1 MDFLIIYYAF
11 CMFFSVQE
19 LSIDITDRDPSDHY
33 PHGISY
39 RIIAET
45 CTPSIN
51 VDDIG
56 SIFEE
61 HRIVKNLALWQHH
74 SQVSG
79 EPLQW

>member
-1 MDFLIIYYAF
+1 MDFLQCLFTEILIPR
-11 CMFFSVQE
+11 VQE

-74 SQVSG
+74 SQV
-79 EPLQW
+79 